1 MLCKIMDCYWANFIL
16 KNPVLWNSMP
26 LYSSIYYEIMI
37 HEYCISLFI
46 LHILGG
52 IKICQCHSPCHAR
65 SEEWL
70 SYQVVVFHQKIQTLD
85 VHVHRQT
92 DQVK

>member
-1 MLCKIMDCYWANFIL
+1 MEQHATLFFHL
-16 KNPVLWNSMP
+16 P
-26 LYSSIYYEIMI
+26 YYEIMI

-46 LHILGG
+46 LHTLGG

-65 SEEWL
+65 SAEWL
-70 SYQVVVFHQKIQTLD
+70 SYQVVVFHQEIQTLD
-85 VHVHRQT
+85 MHVHQQT